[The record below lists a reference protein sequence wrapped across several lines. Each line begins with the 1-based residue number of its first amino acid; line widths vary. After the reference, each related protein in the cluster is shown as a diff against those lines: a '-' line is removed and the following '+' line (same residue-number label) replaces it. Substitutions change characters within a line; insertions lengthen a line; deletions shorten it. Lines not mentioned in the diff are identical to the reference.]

1 MTAHPGGRRDR
12 RPAQARSRRRVRHGG
27 QARPHSSWWWSAA
40 VTGLLLHPYLVVAL
54 LGDGGDARLALA
66 GRSSILLA
74 DLLVLGAGI
83 ALAVDARLTQD
94 PLRGSMAIA
103 ATLVAVQDAPL
114 VVLATVDPALSSH
127 SYRLTTGHLTTVLV
141 VLAVLHRGRRTVT
154 APQRPIAGGVLLGLG
169 ALGMTLGLHALS
181 AALEHGSGF
190 LSTGEPFD
198 VALMILV
205 GVVLAV
211 IGLQLRH
218 SPLPAW
224 ASTRIG
230 VGILAIFAARLWATL
245 TAAASPPPLA
255 VAGVAVF
262 SALTATT
269 AAALLRLSLEQT
281 SDRVARY
288 ARIAA
293 EAQAEVKQDRE
304 VAHDMRS
311 TAAGIA
317 AAARLLA
324 SGQVPPG
331 PRRDALEEMVDS
343 ETARLGRTVAARP
356 GPLAV
361 VAVDAVVSPLVLAQ
375 EALGHRVAW
384 TPGGHRV
391 LARRDALVEVLVTLV
406 TNAADHAG
414 GQGTTVLSAA
424 IGDRVIIVVSD
435 DGPGIDPDIRAS
447 LFQWGAHRSRSTG
460 QGIGLHR
467 AHRLIL
473 EQGGTLDL
481 VDDAG
486 AARGTVFVITLPR
499 APSPAADGG

>member
-1 MTAHPGGRRDR
+1 M
-12 RPAQARSRRRVRHGG
+12 
-27 QARPHSSWWWSAA
+27 
-40 VTGLLLHPYLVVAL
+40 LHPYLVVAL
-54 LGDGGDARLALA
+54 LGEGGDTRLALA

-83 ALAVDARLTQD
+83 ALAVDARLTRD
-94 PLRGSMAIA
+94 PLRAGMAVA
-103 ATLVAVQDAPL
+103 ATLVAIQDAPL
-114 VVLATVDPALSSH
+114 VVLAMIDPALGSH
-127 SYRLTTGHLTTVLV
+127 SYRLTTGHLVTVLIVLV
-141 VLAVLHRGRRTVT
+141 VLHRARRAVTPV
-154 APQRPIAGGVLLGLG
+154 QRPIAAGVLLGLA
-169 ALGMTLGLHALS
+169 ALGTTLGLHALS
-181 AALEHGSGF
+181 TALDHGSGF
-190 LSTGEPFD
+190 LCTGDPFD
-198 VALMILV
+198 VALMVLI
-205 GVVLAV
+205 GVVLAA
-211 IGLQLRH
+211 IGLQLHH

-224 ASTRIG
+224 ASSRIG

-245 TAAASPPPLA
+245 TAATTPPPAA

-281 SDRVARY
+281 SDRVAHY

-304 VAHDMRS
+304 VAHDVRS

-331 PRRDALEEMVDS
+331 PRRDALQDMVDS
-343 ETARLGRTVAARP
+343 EAARLRRTVAAQP
-356 GPLAV
+356 GPLTV
-361 VAVDAVVSPLVLAQ
+361 VAVDEVVSPLVVAQ
-375 EALGHRVAW
+375 DALGHRVTW

-391 LARRDALVEVLVTLV
+391 VARRDALVEVLVTLV
-406 TNAADHAG
+406 NNAADHAG
-414 GQGTTVLSAA
+414 GRGTTILSAA

-447 LFQWGAHRSRSTG
+447 LFQWGAHRSLSAG

-467 AHRLIL
+467 AHRLVL
-473 EQGGTLDL
+473 EQGGTLEL
-481 VDDAG
+481 VDDPG
-486 AARGTVFVITLPR
+486 ARGTVFVITLPR
-499 APSPAADGG
+499 AEGRISR